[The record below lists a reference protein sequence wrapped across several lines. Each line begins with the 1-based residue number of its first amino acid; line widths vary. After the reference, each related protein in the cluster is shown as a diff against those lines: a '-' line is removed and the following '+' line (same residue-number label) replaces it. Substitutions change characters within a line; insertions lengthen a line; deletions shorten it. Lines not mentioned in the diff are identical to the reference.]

1 VVTLTALVVGDTI
14 GAGVYTTS
22 GYALADLGSRW
33 LVMLAWAI
41 GGLVALAGAASY
53 AMLARRMTESGGEYL
68 YLSQE
73 MHPAAGS
80 VAGYVSLLAGFT
92 GAIALAAIAAEGYA
106 RAAFPAIRGLPPG
119 VLAAGAVL
127 AAGLIHVIRAEA
139 GAAVHDLLVAAK
151 LAALIGF
158 CLFAGWVILARG
170 AAAGAEPAATA
181 PGLAGFAGTLVWV
194 SLSFSGF
201 NAAVYVAGEARDPAR
216 SVPRALMGGTACV
229 AVLYLL
235 LNAVFLFA
243 APPLSVAG
251 QAEVAGVA
259 AGALGGPALRRAVEA
274 LIALSLVTA
283 ITSMVLAA
291 PRLYARMAADGV
303 LPAFLRTRGD
313 EPPRAA
319 ILLQVGLA
327 MLVAAA
333 SGLRDLLGYLGFTL
347 SLSAALAVTTL
358 FWRHRRTGERPDG
371 RLYPL
376 APALFVSVTLTT
388 GLLAALRQPGQFA
401 AAVATLLV
409 GMGAWWVRTTKR

>member
-1 VVTLTALVVGDTI
+1 VVGDTI

-22 GYALADLGSRW
+22 GYALADLGDRW
-33 LVMLAWAI
+33 LVMLAWAV
-41 GGLVALAGAASY
+41 GGLIALTGAASY
-53 AMLARRMTESGGEYL
+53 AMLARRLTESGGEYL
-68 YLSQE
+68 YLSRD

-92 GAIALAAIAAEGYA
+92 GAIALAAVAAEGYA
-106 RAAFPAIRGLPPG
+106 RSAVPAIRDLPG
-119 VLAAGAVL
+119 GALAAGAVL
-127 AAGLIHVIRAEA
+127 AAGLIHVVRAEA

-158 CLFAGWVILARG
+158 CLFAGWVILNRG
-170 AAAGAEPAATA
+170 AAAGPVPVPAA
-181 PGLAGFAGTLVWV
+181 PGLAGFAATLVWV

-201 NAAVYVAGEARDPAR
+201 NAAVYVAGEARNPAR
-216 SVPRALMGGTACV
+216 NVPRALLGGTACV
-229 AVLYLL
+229 VVLYLA
-235 LNAVFLFA
+235 LNAAFLFA
-243 APPLSVAG
+243 ASPMAVAG

-259 AGALGGPALRRAVEA
+259 AGALGGPGLRRAVEA

-303 LPAFLRTRGD
+303 LPAFLRRRGD

-358 FWRHRRTGERPDG
+358 FWRHRRTGERPAS

-376 APALFVSVTLTT
+376 APALFVAATLAT
-388 GLLAALRQPGQFA
+388 GLLAAFRQPSQFA
-401 AAVATLLV
+401 AAVATLLLGV
-409 GMGAWWVRTTKR
+409 GAWWVRTRR